1 MLFSKMVKEN
11 KVVVEVTSSMTIS
24 DLANKLQTYG
34 FTYIPNSNSIW
45 YKGYSL
51 RLISNNNRITFN
63 KFSDCVQYD
72 TTDTSTIFPSG
83 RMTIYLDK
91 LDFHISKIE
100 ENINNGEIVRKEAE
114 FKLQLFLP
122 YIQQKILDVYP
133 YDSTDIVVGTKVKDE
148 NTIMYSVRSSLYSF
162 GLVLNKRPY
171 KFLVEHD
178 FDDYILKS
186 DILFTGIAL
195 NVKEG
200 TLTQWLTCLPTI
212 FEKFKMIS
220 EEINVLDNLKRSL
233 TTEANEKIL
242 CLEKQKDEIKAALKN
257 NIAERC
263 VLSHTQNT
271 MNAFVK
277 DLF

>member
-1 MLFSKMVKEN
+1 MLFSNMAKEN
-11 KVVVEVTSSMTIS
+11 KVVVEITPSMSIS
-24 DLANKLQTYG
+24 DLANKLQMYG
-34 FTYIPNSNSIW
+34 FTYIPNSNSIC
-45 YKGYSL
+45 YKSYSL

-72 TTDTSTIFPSG
+72 ATDASTIFPSG
-83 RMTIYLDK
+83 RMTIDLGK

-100 ENINNGEIVRKEAE
+100 ENISNGEVVRKEAE

-133 YDSTDIVVGTKVKDE
+133 YDSTDIVVGTKEKDE

-162 GLVLNKRPY
+162 GLILNKRPY

-186 DILFTGIAL
+186 DILFTGAAL

-212 FEKFKMIS
+212 FEKFQTIS
-220 EEINVLDNLKRSL
+220 NEINVLDKLKRSL

-271 MNAFVK
+271 MNAFIK